1 MKISIKVTAM
11 IVSSLLVLSAILVSL
26 NIYEQNKAV
35 EFAEKELAETVFADK
50 MASLVEEMDIVSGIL
65 LKIQEAY
72 DDAKKSVEDQK
83 KDIIDFIS
91 NARFGEG
98 KKGYISIYTT
108 KGVVIASP
116 GVPEYNGQDRLEV
129 TDANGYKYIKDL
141 IQKATANSEGGA
153 VVRFV
158 SKSKDGNM
166 IKKVARGQKL
176 KLFHE
181 DVFLISFV
189 DLGNMYKE
197 INEISKAMEDDA
209 NANTRNFIIIAI
221 SVMLLSL
228 LIAMIYSKL
237 SISKPLNELIL
248 RATNLSSGDGDL
260 TRKLEV
266 NGNDE
271 IAQASLAINKFIE
284 KVRVLISEAKNISN
298 ENSSIANEL
307 SSTSMQTGRG
317 VEDSSKIVSGASK
330 DCSDIQSYM
339 QDSINIA
346 KNGKNDL
353 QKALT
358 YVDEALNTI
367 SNLSSEIAMTSN
379 IENEMAGKIEQL
391 SRDAEQVK
399 SVLVVINDIADQTN
413 LLALNAAIE
422 AARAGEHGR
431 GFAVVADEVRQLA
444 ERTQKSLTEI
454 NTTINIIVQ
463 AISDSSEQMS
473 VNSRQINELT
483 GVATDAQNTIRDM
496 SEIMRSAISLSDK
509 TIEDYIK
516 TGRDIDDI
524 VKNIDGISQ
533 ISSENARSVEEIA
546 AAAEHLNK
554 MTDTLNAKLSE
565 FRT

>member
-1 MKISIKVTAM
+1 MK
-11 IVSSLLVLSAILVSL
+11 
-26 NIYEQNKAV
+26 
-35 EFAEKELAETVFADK
+35 
-50 MASLVEEMDIVSGIL
+50 G
-65 LKIQEAY
+65 
-72 DDAKKSVEDQK
+72 
-83 KDIIDFIS
+83 
-91 NARFGEG
+91 
-98 KKGYISIYTT
+98 
-108 KGVVIASP
+108 
-116 GVPEYNGQDRLEV
+116 
-129 TDANGYKYIKDL
+129 
-141 IQKATANSEGGA
+141 GGA

-181 DVFLISFV
+181 DVLLMSVV

-228 LIAMIYSKL
+228 IIAMVYSKF

-266 NGNDE
+266 VGKDE
-271 IAQASLAINKFIE
+271 IAKASEAINKFIE

-353 QKALT
+353 QKALS

-399 SVLVVINDIADQTN
+399 SVLIVINDIADQTN

-444 ERTQKSLTEI
+444 ERTQNSLTEI
-454 NTTINIIVQ
+454 NATINIIVQ

>member
-1 MKISIKVTAM
+1 MKISTKVTAM
-11 IVSSLLVLSAILVSL
+11 IVSSLLVLGAILVFL
-26 NIYEQNKAV
+26 NIYEQNKAI
-35 EFAEKELAETVFADK
+35 EFAEKELTHTVITDKKAALAEQ
-50 MASLVEEMDIVSGIL
+50 MDIISSVL
-65 LKIQEAY
+65 LKIQEVY
-72 DDAKKSVEDQK
+72 DDANETIEDQK
-83 KDIIDFIS
+83 EDIIDYLS
-91 NARFGEG
+91 RARFGDG
-98 KKGYISIYTT
+98 KLGYFSLSTID
-108 KGVVIASP
+108 GVVIANP
-116 GVPEYNGQDRLEV
+116 GIPEFNGQNRLEA
-129 TDANGYKYIKDL
+129 TDANGYKYVKEL
-141 IQKATANSEGGA
+141 IEKAKQNSDGD
-153 VVRFV
+153 FV
-158 SKSKDGNM
+158 NFVAKSKDGN
-166 IKKVARGQKL
+166 IIRKIARGQKL
-176 KLFHE
+176 NLFHE
-181 DVFLISFV
+181 DVLLMSVV
-189 DLGNMYKE
+189 DLEGMYKE
-197 INEISKAMEDDA
+197 IDEISAAMRADA
-209 NANTRNFIIIAI
+209 NENTRNFIIIAI
-221 SVMLLSL
+221 AVMVLSL
-228 LIAMIYSKL
+228 IIAMIYSKL
-237 SISKPLNELIL
+237 SITKPLNELIL

-266 NGNDE
+266 VGKDE
-271 IAQASLAINKFIE
+271 IAKASEAINKFIE
-284 KVRVLISEAKNISN
+284 KVRVLIAEAKNISS

-317 VEDSSKIVSGASK
+317 VESSSKIVGGASK
-330 DCSDIQSYM
+330 DCAAIQSNM
-339 QDSINIA
+339 NESIEVA
-346 KNGKNDL
+346 KVGKDNL

-358 YVDEALNTI
+358 YVDQTLNTI
-367 SNLSSEIAMTSN
+367 SNLSSEIAQTSN
-379 IENEMAGKIEQL
+379 IEHEMAGKIEQL

-431 GFAVVADEVRQLA
+431 GFAVVADEVRKLA

-454 NTTINIIVQ
+454 NATINVIVQ

-473 VNSRQINELT
+473 INSRQINELT
-483 GVATDAQNTIRDM
+483 GVANDAQNTIKDM

-554 MTDTLNAKLSE
+554 MTDTLNAKLGE